1 MPVFWRWGSG
11 SLTLWL
17 QNEVQASWNSLRAM
31 NHHRHDARSGQIGY
45 GCLMALILM
54 AVPVACFAVI
64 FLWNVNAAP

>member
-1 MPVFWRWGSG
+1 
-11 SLTLWL
+11 
-17 QNEVQASWNSLRAM
+17 M

-54 AVPVACFAVI
+54 AVPAACFAVI